1 MSKFISSLIDDAAK
15 KAASD
20 LHLEP
25 GLPAALRIRGDL
37 IVSGPPIAGNDLLV
51 AAQQIAGA
59 ELWETFYERR
69 SIDLSRTVAQRR
81 CRINIFQ
88 TFRGVGFA
96 IRILASQSP
105 SLHSLNLHPS
115 LAKLSTF
122 KHGLVLLC
130 GPTGSGKS
138 STIAALVR
146 EINMNAARHIITIE
160 QPIEYEIFPS
170 RSFIRQREIGRDSPS
185 FFQAILDALREDP
198 DVIVVGEMRKPE
210 TMKLTL
216 SAAETGHLV
225 FSTVHSATV
234 TEALHRIIGSFP
246 LEAHANVCAQLAD
259 CLVAVVCQRLVWNE
273 QARARVPECEV
284 LYGNAAVKSCIR
296 QNNLYRLSSI
306 IETNA
311 AEGMW
316 NLTRY
321 RNWLREKN
329 DFARLVNVASQPT
342 ARKQPV
348 QRTPVPPKATSSQHV
363 ARKQKRPKPQ
373 ADGVLELDDNFED
386 PKEIIAKYLRQSSKN
401 KN

>member
-1 MSKFISSLIDDAAK
+1 M
-15 KAASD
+15 
-20 LHLEP
+20 H
-25 GLPAALRIRGDL
+25 
-37 IVSGPPIAGNDLLV
+37 
-51 AAQQIAGA
+51 AAQNMAGPD
-59 ELWETFYERR
+59 LWETFYQRR
-69 SIDLSRTVAQRR
+69 SVDLSKLIQGFR

-115 LAKLSTF
+115 FTKMASF
-122 KHGLVLLC
+122 SHGLVLLC

-146 EINMNAARHIITIE
+146 EINMSKARHIITIE
-160 QPIEYEIFPS
+160 QPIEYEIPPGK
-170 RSFIRQREIGRDSPS
+170 SFIRQREIGRDSPS
-185 FFQAILDALREDP
+185 FAQAILDALREDP

-234 TEALHRIIGSFP
+234 TEALHRIIGGFP
-246 LEAHANVCAQLAD
+246 PEAHANVCAQLAD
-259 CLVAVVCQRLVWNE
+259 CLTAVVCQRLVWNSR
-273 QARARVPECEV
+273 AAARVPECEV
-284 LYGNAAVKSCIR
+284 LYATNAVRACIR

-316 NLTRY
+316 TVERY
-321 RNWLREKN
+321 RKWLDKKQ
-329 DFARLVNVASQPT
+329 DFARPKVVSMPNSSRPRVSVPSARQAPASTPRTMPRKNVREKPAS
-342 ARKQPV
+342 
-348 QRTPVPPKATSSQHV
+348 
-363 ARKQKRPKPQ
+363 
-373 ADGVLELDDNFED
+373 DGVLELDDNFED
-386 PKEIIAKYLRQSSKN
+386 PKEIIAKYMRHRTPEK
-401 KN
+401 K